1 MSDSTNCDSQI
12 LHSAE
17 CLQEIVSVQL
27 FTSIAA
33 LRCYLNSQKSGAP
46 HVSVGLVP
54 TMGALHAGHGSLIQR
69 ARQDN
74 AIVLVSIFVNPLQFG
89 PTEDFQDYPRNLD
102 RDRLLCEQAGVD
114 AIFAPPAT
122 EMFGNPGGDS
132 LRDSF
137 AARTATDK
145 SAQTQIQL
153 SSLTQVVPPPAMTSV
168 LCGKSRPGHFQGV
181 ATIVTKLLSL
191 VQPTKAYFGQKDAQQ
206 LAIIRQLARDF
217 NLPVEIVACPI
228 VREESGLA
236 MSSRN
241 QYLTTEQKQQA
252 CALYR
257 ALQQAS
263 KTFTSGDRTSAT
275 ALAAARAEVARE
287 PEVKLEYAELVDPDT
302 LMPLE
307 VVETAGLLA
316 VAARVGSTRLIDNII
331 LRNRRPIVA
340 IDGPAGAGKSTVTRQ
355 AAKVL
360 GLFYLDTGAMYRALT
375 WLALK
380 TNTPISDECAIAEL
394 ISYSY
399 LEYNLDPASFMLKIN
414 GEDIT
419 EEIRS
424 LEVTSR
430 VSSMAAI
437 PAVRQFLVGEQ
448 RRCGIK
454 GGIVAEGRDIGT
466 NVFPD
471 AELKIYLTASVQER
485 SRRRMLE
492 LKDADRAKISLA
504 QLEQDI
510 ALRDSKDSTRLIAPL
525 RKAADA
531 VEIQTDNLTV
541 DEVIDRI
548 VGLYQERIGPKS

>member
-1 MSDSTNCDSQI
+1 MR
-12 LHSAE
+12 
-17 CLQEIVSVQL
+17 L
-27 FTSIAA
+27 FTTIAA
-33 LRCYLNSQKSGAP
+33 LRCYLNLQKSAAS
-46 HVSVGLVP
+46 HLQIGLVP
-54 TMGALHAGHGSLIQR
+54 TMGALHSGHLSLIQR
-69 ARQDN
+69 ARQEN

-89 PTEDFQDYPRNLD
+89 PTEDFQDYPRNFEQ
-102 RDRLLCEQAGVD
+102 DRLLCEQAGVD
-114 AIFAPPAT
+114 AIFAPSAT
-122 EMFGNPGGDS
+122 EMFGNQGVDS

-137 AARTATDK
+137 ASRT
-145 SAQTQIQL
+145 QTAKTVEQQIHL

-181 ATIVTKLLSL
+181 AAIVTKLLSL

-206 LAIIRQLARDF
+206 LAIIRKLACDF
-217 NLPVEIVACPI
+217 NLPVEIVGCPI
-228 VREESGLA
+228 AREASGLA

-252 CALYR
+252 CVLYR

-263 KTFTSGDRTSAT
+263 KTFASGDRT
-275 ALAAARAEVARE
+275 AAAVIAVARAEVAGE
-287 PEVKLEYAELVDPDT
+287 PAIKLEYAEIVDPDT
-302 LMPLE
+302 LTPLQ
-307 VVETAGLLA
+307 VVETSGLLT

-355 AAKVL
+355 SAKVL
-360 GLFYLDTGAMYRALT
+360 GLCYLDTGAMYRALT

-380 TNTPISDECAIAEL
+380 TNTPMSDECAIAEL
-394 ISYSY
+394 IGSSY
-399 LEYNLDPASFMLKIN
+399 LEYNLDPASLSLKIN
-414 GEDIT
+414 GEDVT
-419 EEIRS
+419 EAIRS

-430 VSSMAAI
+430 VSEMAAI
-437 PAVRQFLVGEQ
+437 SVVREFLVDEQ
-448 RRCGIK
+448 RRCGIE

-471 AELKIYLTASVQER
+471 AEVKIFLTASVQER
-485 SRRRMLE
+485 ARRRLLQ
-492 LKDADRAKISLA
+492 LKETDRANISLA
-504 QLEQDI
+504 QLEEDI
-510 ALRDSKDSTRLIAPL
+510 ALRDSKDSTRKIAPL

>member
-1 MSDSTNCDSQI
+1 MR
-12 LHSAE
+12 
-17 CLQEIVSVQL
+17 L
-27 FTSIAA
+27 FTTIAA
-33 LRCYLNSQKSGAP
+33 LRCYLNLQKSAAS
-46 HVSVGLVP
+46 HLQIGLVP
-54 TMGALHAGHGSLIQR
+54 TMGALHSGHLSLIQR

-89 PTEDFQDYPRNLD
+89 PKEDFQDYPRNLD
-102 RDRLLCEQAGVD
+102 QDRLLCEQAGVD
-114 AIFAPPAT
+114 VIFAPSGA
-122 EMFGNPGGDS
+122 EMFG
-132 LRDSF
+132 
-137 AARTATDK
+137 K
-145 SAQTQIQL
+145 SAVDAANSGAQIAVEKQIDP
-153 SSLTQVVPPPAMTSV
+153 SSLTQVVPPPMMTSV

-181 ATIVTKLLSL
+181 AAIVIKLLSL
-191 VQPTKAYFGQKDAQQ
+191 VQPTRAYFGQKDAQQ
-206 LAIIRQLARDF
+206 LAIIRKLVFDF

-228 VREESGLA
+228 AREESGLA

-252 CALYR
+252 CVLYR

-263 KTFTSGDRTSAT
+263 KTFALGDRTAAT
-275 ALAAARAEVARE
+275 VLAVARAEVAGE
-287 PEVKLEYAELVDPDT
+287 PAIKLEYAELVDPDSLT
-302 LMPLE
+302 PLQ
-307 VVETAGLLA
+307 VVETSGLLA

-360 GLFYLDTGAMYRALT
+360 GLCYLDTGAMYRALT

-380 TNTPISDECAIAEL
+380 TNTPMSDECAIAEL
-394 ISYSY
+394 ISCSY
-399 LEYNLDPASFMLKIN
+399 LEYHLDPASLSLKIN
-414 GEDIT
+414 GEDVT
-419 EEIRS
+419 EAIRS
-424 LEVTSR
+424 VEVTSR
-430 VSSMAAI
+430 VSEMAAI
-437 PAVRQFLVGEQ
+437 SIVREFLVDEQ

-471 AELKIYLTASVQER
+471 AELKIFLTASVQER
-485 SRRRMLE
+485 ARRRLLQ
-492 LKDADRAKISLA
+492 LKETDRANISLA

-510 ALRDSKDSTRLIAPL
+510 ALRDEKDSTREIAPL

-541 DEVIDRI
+541 DEAIDRI
-548 VGLYQERIGPKS
+548 VGLYQERIGLKS

>member
-1 MSDSTNCDSQI
+1 M
-12 LHSAE
+12 
-17 CLQEIVSVQL
+17 QL

-33 LRCYLNSQKSGAP
+33 LRCYLNSQKSAAP
-46 HVSVGLVP
+46 HVTVGLVP
-54 TMGALHAGHGSLIQR
+54 TMGALHAGHLSLIQR

-122 EMFGNPGGDS
+122 EMFGNPGGD
-132 LRDSF
+132 
-137 AARTATDK
+137 RTATDK
-145 SAQTQIQL
+145 TAQTQNQL

-206 LAIIRQLARDF
+206 LAIIRKLAVDF

-257 ALQQAS
+257 ALEQAS
-263 KTFTSGDRTSAT
+263 KTFASGDRTWAA
-275 ALAAARAEVARE
+275 ALAAARAEVAGE

-355 AAKVL
+355 AAKAL

-380 TNTPISDECAIAEL
+380 TNTPMSDECAIAEL

-419 EEIRS
+419 EAIRS

-430 VSSMAAI
+430 VSEMAAI
-437 PAVRQFLVGEQ
+437 PAVRQFLVDEQ
-448 RRCGIK
+448 RRCGTK

-492 LKDADRAKISLA
+492 LKDADRANISLA

>member
-1 MSDSTNCDSQI
+1 MR
-12 LHSAE
+12 
-17 CLQEIVSVQL
+17 L
-27 FTSIAA
+27 FTTIAA
-33 LRCYLNSQKSGAP
+33 LRCYLNSQKSAAP
-46 HVSVGLVP
+46 DVTVGLVP
-54 TMGALHAGHGSLIQR
+54 TMGALHAGHLSLIQR

-114 AIFAPPAT
+114 VIFAPPAT
-122 EMFGNPGGDS
+122 EMFGNRGVD
-132 LRDSF
+132 R
-137 AARTATDK
+137 AETHKT
-145 SAQTQIQL
+145 AQTQIEL

-181 ATIVTKLLSL
+181 AAIVTKLLSL

-206 LAIIRQLARDF
+206 LAIIRKLAVDF

-228 VREESGLA
+228 AREESGLA

-241 QYLTTEQKQQA
+241 QYLTAEQKQQA

-263 KTFTSGDRTSAT
+263 KTFASGDRTADA
-275 ALAAARAEVARE
+275 ALAAARAEVAGE
-287 PEVKLEYAELVDPDT
+287 PAVKLEYAELVDPDT
-302 LMPLE
+302 LTPLQ

-355 AAKVL
+355 AARVL

-394 ISYSY
+394 VSCSY
-399 LEYNLDPASFMLKIN
+399 LEYNLDPGSLTLKIN
-414 GEDIT
+414 GEDVT
-419 EEIRS
+419 EAIRS

-430 VSSMAAI
+430 VSEMAAI
-437 PAVRQFLVGEQ
+437 PAVRQFLVDEQ
-448 RRCGIK
+448 RRCGTK

-471 AELKIYLTASVQER
+471 AELKIFLTASVQER
-485 SRRRMLE
+485 SRRRLLE
-492 LKDADRAKISLA
+492 LKDTDRANISLA

-510 ALRDSKDSTRLIAPL
+510 ALRDSKDSTRLVAPL

-531 VEIQTDNLTV
+531 VSIQTDNLTV

-548 VGLYQERIGPKS
+548 VGLYKERIGSNN

>member
-1 MSDSTNCDSQI
+1 MR
-12 LHSAE
+12 
-17 CLQEIVSVQL
+17 L
-27 FTSIAA
+27 FTTIAA
-33 LRCYLNSQKSGAP
+33 LRCYLNSQKSAAP
-46 HVSVGLVP
+46 HVTVGLVP
-54 TMGALHAGHGSLIQR
+54 TMGALHAGHLSLIQR
-69 ARQDN
+69 ARQEN

-122 EMFGNPGGDS
+122 EMFGNRVDS

-137 AARTATDK
+137 AARTQTEK
-145 SAQTQIQL
+145 TAQKQIEIHL

-168 LCGKSRPGHFQGV
+168 LCGLSRPGHFQGV
-181 ATIVTKLLSL
+181 AAIVTKLLSL

-206 LAIIRQLARDF
+206 LAIIRKLAVDF

-241 QYLTTEQKQQA
+241 QYLTAEQKQQA

-263 KTFTSGDRTSAT
+263 KTFASGDRTAEA
-275 ALAAARAEVARE
+275 ALAAARAEVAGE
-287 PEVKLEYAELVDPDT
+287 PAVKLEYAELVDPDT
-302 LMPLE
+302 LTPLQ

-355 AAKVL
+355 AARAL

-394 ISYSY
+394 VSCSY
-399 LEYNLDPASFMLKIN
+399 LEYNLDPGSLTLKIN
-414 GEDIT
+414 GEDVT
-419 EEIRS
+419 EAIRS

-430 VSSMAAI
+430 VSEMAAI
-437 PAVRQFLVGEQ
+437 PAVRQFLVEEQ
-448 RRCGIK
+448 RRCGK
-454 GGIVAEGRDIGT
+454 SGGIVAEGRDIGT

-471 AELKIYLTASVQER
+471 AELKIFLTASVQER
-485 SRRRMLE
+485 SRRRLLQ
-492 LKDADRAKISLA
+492 LKDTDRANISLA
-504 QLEQDI
+504 ELEQEI
-510 ALRDSKDSTRLIAPL
+510 ALRDEKDSTREIAPL

-531 VEIQTDNLTV
+531 VSIQTDNLTV

-548 VGLYQERIGPKS
+548 VGLYKQKTNPKS

>member
-1 MSDSTNCDSQI
+1 MR
-12 LHSAE
+12 
-17 CLQEIVSVQL
+17 L
-27 FTSIAA
+27 FTTIAA
-33 LRCYLNSQKSGAP
+33 LRCYLNLQKSAAS
-46 HVSVGLVP
+46 HLQIGLVP
-54 TMGALHAGHGSLIQR
+54 TMGALHSGHLSLIQR
-69 ARQDN
+69 ARQEN

-89 PTEDFQDYPRNLD
+89 PTEDFQDYPRNFEQ
-102 RDRLLCEQAGVD
+102 DRLLCEQAGVD
-114 AIFAPPAT
+114 AIFAPSAT
-122 EMFGNPGGDS
+122 EMFGNQGVDS

-137 AARTATDK
+137 ASRPETEKTAQK
-145 SAQTQIQL
+145 QIEIQL

-181 ATIVTKLLSL
+181 AAIVTKLLSL

-206 LAIIRQLARDF
+206 LAIIRKLACDF
-217 NLPVEIVACPI
+217 NLPVEIVGCPI
-228 VREESGLA
+228 AREESGLA

-252 CALYR
+252 CVLYR

-263 KTFTSGDRTSAT
+263 KTFASGDRTSAA
-275 ALAAARAEVARE
+275 ALAIARAEVAGE

-302 LMPLE
+302 LTPLQ
-307 VVETAGLLA
+307 VVETSGLLA

-331 LRNRRPIVA
+331 FRNRRPIVA

-355 AAKVL
+355 SAKVL
-360 GLFYLDTGAMYRALT
+360 GLCYLDTGAMYRALT

-380 TNTPISDECAIAEL
+380 TNTPMSDECAIAEL
-394 ISYSY
+394 VSCSY
-399 LEYNLDPASFMLKIN
+399 LEYNLDPGSLSLKIN
-414 GEDIT
+414 GEDVT
-419 EEIRS
+419 EAIRS

-430 VSSMAAI
+430 VSEMAAI
-437 PAVRQFLVGEQ
+437 SVVREFLVDEQ
-448 RRCGIK
+448 RRCGIE

-471 AELKIYLTASVQER
+471 AEVKIFLTASVQER
-485 SRRRMLE
+485 ARRRLLQ
-492 LKDADRAKISLA
+492 LKETDRANISLA
-504 QLEQDI
+504 QLEEDI
-510 ALRDSKDSTRLIAPL
+510 ALRDSKDSTRKIAPL

>member
-1 MSDSTNCDSQI
+1 MSDSTNSDKQI

-54 TMGALHAGHGSLIQR
+54 TMGSLHAGHLSLIQR

-102 RDRLLCEQAGVD
+102 RDWLLCEQAGVD

-145 SAQTQIQL
+145 TAQTQNQL

-206 LAIIRQLARDF
+206 LAIIRQLAWDF

-241 QYLTTEQKQQA
+241 QYLTAEQKQQA

-263 KTFTSGDRTSAT
+263 KTFASGDRTSAT

-302 LMPLE
+302 LRPLE
-307 VVETAGLLA
+307 IVETAGLLA

-355 AAKVL
+355 AAKAL

-380 TNTPISDECAIAEL
+380 TNTPMSDECAIAEL
-394 ISYSY
+394 INYSY

-430 VSSMAAI
+430 VSEMAAI
-437 PAVRQFLVGEQ
+437 PAVRQFLVDEQ
-448 RRCGIK
+448 QRCGIK

-492 LKDADRAKISLA
+492 LKDADRANISLA

>member
-1 MSDSTNCDSQI
+1 
-12 LHSAE
+12 
-17 CLQEIVSVQL
+17 VQL

-33 LRCYLNSQKSGAP
+33 LRCYLNSQKSAAP

-394 ISYSY
+394 INYSY

>member
-1 MSDSTNCDSQI
+1 MR
-12 LHSAE
+12 
-17 CLQEIVSVQL
+17 L
-27 FTSIAA
+27 FTTIAA
-33 LRCYLNSQKSGAP
+33 LRCYLNLQKSAVP
-46 HVSVGLVP
+46 DLTVGLVP
-54 TMGALHAGHGSLIQR
+54 TMGALHSGHLSLIQR
-69 ARQDN
+69 ARQEN
-74 AIVLVSIFVNPLQFG
+74 AIALVSIFVNPLQFG
-89 PTEDFQDYPRNLD
+89 PTEDFQDYPRNLE

-114 AIFAPPAT
+114 AVFAPPAT
-122 EMFGNPGGDS
+122 EMFGNQKVDS
-132 LRDSF
+132 LGDSF
-137 AARTATDK
+137 ASRTETPK
-145 SAQTQIQL
+145 TAQTQIHL

-181 ATIVTKLLSL
+181 AAIVTKLLSL

-206 LAIIRQLARDF
+206 LAIIRKLAVDF

-228 VREESGLA
+228 AREESGLA

-252 CALYR
+252 CVLYR

-263 KTFTSGDRTSAT
+263 KTFASGDRTSTA
-275 ALAAARAEVARE
+275 ALAAARAEVAAE
-287 PEVKLEYAELVDPDT
+287 PAVKLEYAELVDPDT
-302 LMPLE
+302 LMPLQ

-355 AAKVL
+355 VATTL
-360 GLFYLDTGAMYRALT
+360 SLFYLDTGAMYRALT

-380 TNTPISDECAIAEL
+380 TDTPISDECAIAEL
-394 ISYSY
+394 ISCSY
-399 LEYNLDPASFMLKIN
+399 LEYNLDPGSLRLKIN
-414 GEDIT
+414 GEDVT
-419 EEIRS
+419 EAIRS

-430 VSSMAAI
+430 VSEMAAI
-437 PAVRQFLVGEQ
+437 RAVREFLVEEQ
-448 RRCGIK
+448 RRCGK
-454 GGIVAEGRDIGT
+454 SGGIVAEGRDIGT

-471 AELKIYLTASVQER
+471 AELKIFLTASVQER
-485 SRRRMLE
+485 ARRRLLQ
-492 LKDADRAKISLA
+492 LKETDRASISLA

-510 ALRDSKDSTRLIAPL
+510 ALRDEKDSTRKIAPL
-525 RKAADA
+525 LQAADA

-541 DEVIDRI
+541 DEAIDRI